1 MQPLSSDTPDS
12 AVIRELGRRLQRI
25 RLDRNLSQREL
36 AEEAGVSR
44 ATIQSIED
52 GESITLVSL
61 LRLMRVFGLVEGLE
75 RVFPEPVPS
84 PIQRLDLKG
93 RERQR
98 ASRRTEAD
106 SSMDDADPRGGS
118 E

>member
-1 MQPLSSDTPDS
+1 MPSFNSDASDS
-12 AVIRELGRRLQRI
+12 AVIREIGTRFQRI
-25 RLDRNLSQREL
+25 RLDRDLSQREL

-84 PIQRLDLKG
+84 PIQRLELKG

-98 ASRRTEAD
+98 ASRRAVSD
-106 SSMDDADPRGGS
+106 SSRDADPRRGS
-118 E
+118 K